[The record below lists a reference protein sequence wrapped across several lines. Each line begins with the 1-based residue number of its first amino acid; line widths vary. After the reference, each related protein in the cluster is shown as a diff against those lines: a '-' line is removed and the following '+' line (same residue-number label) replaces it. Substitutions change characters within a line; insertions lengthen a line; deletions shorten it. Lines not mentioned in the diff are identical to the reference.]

1 MLRVAVLGDHQHRA
15 APFAA
20 DREALDD
27 AKDDQSNG
35 RPYADA
41 VVARHDPDQDGCE
54 AHHHEAPHQQFL
66 AADAVA
72 EMAEDDAAERPRD
85 EADGVGGEGEQ
96 GADQRVERGEEQLV
110 EDEGGGGAVEE
121 EVVPLDGGA
130 DQAGEDDA
138 AKTARSL

>member
-1 MLRVAVLGDHQHRA
+1 
-15 APFAA
+15 
-20 DREALDD
+20 
-27 AKDDQSNG
+27 
-35 RPYADA
+35 
-41 VVARHDPDQDGCE
+41 
-54 AHHHEAPHQQFL
+54 
-66 AADAVA
+66 
-72 EMAEDDAAERPRD
+72 MAEDDAAERPRD